1 MPERETI
8 ALLGTGTMGM
18 GMAGNLLAAGFPVRA
33 WNRTTARAAPLAE
46 SDATV
51 AESPAEAA
59 TGASLVLTMLADGS
73 AVEAAMTGP
82 DGALA
87 AVGEGSLW
95 LQSSTIGVDD
105 TERLAGLARDHH
117 VEFVDTPVLGSKQAA
132 ESGELTILASG
143 PATAKDRCQP
153 VFDAI
158 GARTIWAGEA
168 GAGTRLK
175 LVANTWVN
183 GLVGVLAETIALARA
198 LDVDPEQFLTTIDGT
213 PLGTPYAR
221 TKGDLMI
228 QRKYPT
234 SFSAALAGKDV
245 RLAMAA
251 AAADGLDLPV
261 SRAIGDLYR
270 KAVERGLGDEDNS
283 AIEEILLPR
292 S

>member
-95 LQSSTIGVDD
+95 LQSSTIGVD
-105 TERLAGLARDHH
+105 
-117 VEFVDTPVLGSKQAA
+117 TPSGWQGS
-132 ESGELTILASG
+132 
-143 PATAKDRCQP
+143 PATITSSSWTPRCS
-153 VFDAI
+153 
-158 GARTIWAGEA
+158 GASRPP
-168 GAGTRLK
+168 
-175 LVANTWVN
+175 
-183 GLVGVLAETIALARA
+183 RA
-198 LDVDPEQFLTTIDGT
+198 
-213 PLGTPYAR
+213 A
-221 TKGDLMI
+221 
-228 QRKYPT
+228 
-234 SFSAALAGKDV
+234 S
-245 RLAMAA
+245 
-251 AAADGLDLPV
+251 
-261 SRAIGDLYR
+261 
-270 KAVERGLGDEDNS
+270 
-283 AIEEILLPR
+283 
-292 S
+292 